1 MKPKHQR
8 LALAGA
14 AVAAL
19 VAAAALAIPALK
31 DEAAYFYAP
40 ADVAA
45 KGVKPGQAIRL
56 GGLVEKG
63 SLTRSADGLSISFR
77 VTDRVETVAVN
88 YTGIV
93 PDLFSEGQGMI
104 ADGRVGADGV
114 FRAET
119 LLAKHDE
126 KYMPPEVAKA
136 VARAEAAAKARPEK
150 ASEGTVVTQ
159 PGPSRP

>member
-14 AVAAL
+14 ALAAL
-19 VAAAALAIPALK
+19 GIAATLALPALK
-31 DEAAYFYAP
+31 DQAAYFYAP

-45 KGVKPGQAIRL
+45 KGVTPGQAIRL

-63 SLTRSADGLSISFR
+63 SLTRSADGLTIHFR
-77 VTDRVETVAVN
+77 VTDRLESVPVA

-93 PDLFSEGQGMI
+93 PDLFREGQGMI
-104 ADGRVGADGV
+104 ADGRFDADGT

-126 KYMPPEVAKA
+126 NYMPPEVAKA
-136 VARAEAAAKARPEK
+136 VEKAEAAAKARPE
-150 ASEGTVVTQ
+150 TPT
-159 PGPSRP
+159 P